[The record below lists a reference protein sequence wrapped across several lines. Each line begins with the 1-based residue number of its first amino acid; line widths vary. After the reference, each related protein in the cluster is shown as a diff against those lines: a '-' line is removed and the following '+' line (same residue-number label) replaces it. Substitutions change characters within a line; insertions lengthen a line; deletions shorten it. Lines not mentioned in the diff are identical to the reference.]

1 MSQNASSSSQTIPSQ
16 LHSAGAREYS
26 IPAGFAIESVQSA
39 VGVIKQYRK
48 EQISK
53 AEAILEIQSFLTF
66 GEAKPSNQELISTL
80 STYISILNNIDQQSA
95 HQNHPRG
102 ASATQ
107 APNQSNPSSP
117 TSEQDRGQS
126 ESDVEFFPTPS
137 IPRDT
142 SRQHSLESESGDAEE
157 GSKKCHRTS
166 VHEELFSWRGTS
178 AVL

>member
-1 MSQNASSSSQTIPSQ
+1 MSLMSQNAFSSSQTIPSQ
-16 LHSAGAREYS
+16 LDSAGAREYP
-26 IPAGFAIESVQSA
+26 IPAGFSTQSVQSA

-53 AEAILEIQSFLTF
+53 AEAIHEIQSFLTS
-66 GEAKPSNQELISTL
+66 GEAEPSNQELITAL
-80 STYISILNNIDQQSA
+80 STYIPILDNIDQQSA
-95 HQNHPRG
+95 HQNQPRG

-137 IPRDT
+137 IP
-142 SRQHSLESESGDAEE
+142 
-157 GSKKCHRTS
+157 
-166 VHEELFSWRGTS
+166 
-178 AVL
+178 